1 MKLYKGARVR
11 LRSAKELSTAYG
23 VFSSSKYIR
32 TSPVI
37 TTSMREYLNTD
48 QIVREVLHDGDS
60 FTIASDECG
69 FEFPFVSV
77 AEVYDE

>member
-37 TTSMREYLNTD
+37 TTSMREYLNAD
-48 QIVREVLHDGDS
+48 QIVEVLHDGDS

-77 AEVYDE
+77 AEVYDD